1 MEDNNKKIFFEFI
14 ILGFLIVLLG
24 SVFGALYEID
34 WKIET
39 KIIFGGFFIMLI
51 IIANELS
58 KISKISDT
66 LSEFHIKTYMQLI
79 LIGKKQGVKENVEE
93 VWEELLEKEKKKLK
107 FERLLTGDI
116 TSKIYFGC
124 IIGILV
130 VAVVTV
136 YAIKTLN

>member
-66 LSEFHIKTYMQLI
+66 LNEFHAKTYIQLI

-124 IIGILV
+124 IIGILA

-136 YAIKTLN
+136 YAIKTIN

>member
-1 MEDNNKKIFFEFI
+1 MKDNNKKIFFEFI
-14 ILGFLIVLLG
+14 ILGFSIVFLG
-24 SVFGALYEID
+24 SVFGALFEID

-51 IIANELS
+51 VIANELS

-66 LSEFHIKTYMQLI
+66 LNEFHIKTYMQLI
-79 LIGKKQGVKENVEE
+79 LIGKKQGVKENI
-93 VWEELLEKEKKKLK
+93 EELLEKEKKRLK
-107 FERLLTGDI
+107 FERLLTGDT

-124 IIGILV
+124 IVGILA

-136 YAIKTLN
+136 FAIKTFN